1 MEIRN
6 QSRNVLKGYNLLL
19 YFAGSMIMYE
29 PNEECIVD
37 FWQQGIIKKLPV
49 SSSNPNFLLAAAQL
63 RNACGD
69 KEQCLNELRNDYNRL
84 FSGNQGLL
92 APPYSSFYHEVP
104 EGVKKR
110 TVSEFYESYGWASKF
125 KNKVSDDHI
134 GIELL
139 FLTILV
145 EKYIALDDPV
155 CLVEFRN
162 EIRRFIK
169 THLLTWIR
177 EWAGKVQGQADS
189 LSYKGIAT
197 LIVACIE
204 DIYSL
209 CDNNQRAPVNSQFL
223 KN

>member
-69 KEQCLNELRNDYNRL
+69 KEQCLNELRSDFNRL
-84 FSGNQGLL
+84 FSGYESTL
-92 APPYSSFYHEVP
+92 APPYSSFYHQNQ
-104 EGVKKR
+104 EGIKER

-139 FLTILV
+139 FLTLLV

-177 EWAGKVQGQADS
+177 EWAEKVQEVANS

-209 CDNNQRAPVNSQFL
+209 CDNNQRTPVNSQFF